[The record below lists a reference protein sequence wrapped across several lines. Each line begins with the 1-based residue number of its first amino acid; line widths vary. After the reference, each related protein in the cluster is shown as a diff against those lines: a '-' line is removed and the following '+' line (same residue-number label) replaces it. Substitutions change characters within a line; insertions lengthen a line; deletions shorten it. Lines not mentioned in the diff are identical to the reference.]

1 MFKSILF
8 KTKKINP
15 KTTSKLASQK
25 NKNKKVILKSQNNK
39 LQAKLIALLENKS
52 IDKKISG
59 SFKIIVILMAVAM
72 ILSMIGIITM
82 ASRTDK
88 LYNSPYAV
96 LSKISDL
103 KSNFEQLDSSLYK
116 ATSTNDAAKKN
127 HYLDSTENS
136 LKDLKNNIEILKVLF
151 VGDQTLVN
159 NISTNI
165 ETLEPIIKN
174 VEDLIK
180 DNQNDRAT
188 RLIISSYNVQAELS
202 FYSITAISKA
212 AELDAKNFVRSSNIY
227 RNISVVVSFLVLIV
241 LLFITNLVGRVL
253 KNSLIEGINNIKN
266 ISKNLLEGNLKV
278 NSIYTSNDEMG
289 EMSKELIKSLN
300 MLTSYIEDITSTLER
315 LSNSDLNVHLN
326 GSINYKGDFLPI
338 QKALNKIIISLN
350 NTFYEM
356 KHAIDFTA
364 SSAEQLSSTTQLL
377 SEGSTEQAEA
387 VDDLLSSFNKIFM
400 QVQNNTDHAYK
411 ANEFSHKT
419 KDIVTDGSS
428 KMDELMNSM
437 KKITNSSKQI
447 ENIVSTIE
455 DIASQTNLLA
465 LNAAI
470 EAARAGEAGRG
481 FAVVADEVK
490 RLADQS
496 SEAVKNTTKIIGHSL
511 SVIGDGEKLANE
523 TAQALTII
531 VKNVDDTADLVKQI
545 AIESKEQANAIE
557 KMTIRVNNISD
568 VIQTNSATAEETD
581 ASTQELV
588 SQSQLISDKLSIYKL
603 KTS

>member
-1 MFKSILF
+1 MSKSILF
-8 KTKKINP
+8 KRKKTNQKI
-15 KTTSKLASQK
+15 TSKRDSQK
-25 NKNKKVILKSQNNK
+25 IKNKKVILK
-39 LQAKLIALLENKS
+39 LQAKLMALLENKS

-59 SFKIIVILMAVAM
+59 SFKIIVILMTIAM
-72 ILSMIGIITM
+72 IFSMIGIISM

-96 LSKISDL
+96 LSKISDV
-103 KSNFEQLDSSLYK
+103 KSNFEQLDSNLYK
-116 ATSTNDAAKKN
+116 ATSTNDTAKKN
-127 HYLDSTENS
+127 LYLSISEDS
-136 LKDLKNNIEILKVLF
+136 LKDLKNNIEILKVIF
-151 VGDQTLVN
+151 VEDQTLVN

-180 DNQNDRAT
+180 DNQKDRAT
-188 RLIISSYNVQAELS
+188 RLIVSSYNVQAELS

-227 RNISVVVSFLVLIV
+227 RNLSIFASFLILII
-241 LLFITNLVGRVL
+241 LLFITNLVGKAL

-266 ISKNLLEGNLKV
+266 ISKNLLEGNLKA
-278 NSIYTSNDEMG
+278 NSTYTSNDEMG
-289 EMSKELIKSLN
+289 EMSKDLIKSLG
-300 MLTSYIEDITSTLER
+300 MLTSYIDDITSTLER
-315 LSNSDLNVHLN
+315 LSNSDLNIHLDD
-326 GSINYKGDFLPI
+326 SINYKGDFLPI
-338 QKALNKIIISLN
+338 QKSLDKIITSLN

-356 KHAIDFTA
+356 KQAIDFTA
-364 SSAEQLSSTTQLL
+364 SSAEQLSSTTQML
-377 SEGSTEQAEA
+377 SDGSTEQSEA
-387 VDDLLSSFNKIFM
+387 VEDLLSSFNKIFT
-400 QVQNNTDHAYK
+400 QVQNNTEHAYK
-411 ANEFSHKT
+411 ANEFSDKT

-437 KKITNSSKQI
+437 IEITNSSKQI
-447 ENIVSTIE
+447 KNITSAIE

-470 EAARAGEAGRG
+470 EAARAGEAGKG

-496 SEAVKNTTKIIGHSL
+496 SEAVKNTTKIIGRSL
-511 SVIGDGEKLANE
+511 NVIADGEKLANE

-531 VKNVDDTADLVKQI
+531 VKNVDDTVDLVKQI

-557 KMTIRVNNISD
+557 KMTVRVNKISD
-568 VIQTNSATAEETD
+568 VIQTNSAIAEETA
-581 ASTQELV
+581 ASTQELA
-588 SQSQLISDKLSIYKL
+588 SQSQLISDKISVYKL